1 MGGRRGTALC
11 QARCQKDRLF
21 KLAWHIVNMFWLLI
35 ALLLLLCFCSWAGYS
50 DLSRSAT
57 LTFET
62 AVRAL
67 AREHDEA
74 SNIEGPSTPH
84 KASSGLA
91 SNWVPSRAT
100 TSPRVAPVPRKR
112 ITPFQAKKI
121 AARQGW
127 TCGCGCGQLLDE
139 SFEIDHIVP
148 LSEGGS
154 NADNNL
160 QALLRAHHQAKSS
173 AHARRRP

>member
-57 LTFET
+57 LAFET

-67 AREHDEA
+67 GREHDE
-74 SNIEGPSTPH
+74 SSTIEGPSTPH

-112 ITPFQAKKI
+112 IILFQAQRI

-127 TCGCGCGQLLDE
+127 RCGCGCGQLLDE

>member
-1 MGGRRGTALC
+1 
-11 QARCQKDRLF
+11 
-21 KLAWHIVNMFWLLI
+21 MFWLLI
-35 ALLLLLCFCSWAGYS
+35 GLFLLLCFCSCAGYS

-57 LTFET
+57 LAFES

-67 AREHDEA
+67 GREHDEA
-74 SNIEGPSTPH
+74 SNIEGPSSPH

-91 SNWVPSRAT
+91 SNWVASRAT
-100 TSPRVAPVPRKR
+100 TSPRVATVPRKR

-139 SFEIDHIVP
+139 SFEIDHSVP